1 MENHA
6 ALYPCIKDPKNSIAQ
21 IKNST
26 QPRLWLEVTLLGL
39 LPSANTFRVI
49 NPTTQTIMTN
59 AGVSDPVAKV
69 VK

>member
-1 MENHA
+1 VLGFYPKP
-6 ALYPCIKDPKNSIAQ
+6 AL
-21 IKNST
+21 
-26 QPRLWLEVTLLGL
+26 E
-39 LPSANTFRVI
+39 VI